1 MEFYLVE
8 EFMGETFTFF
18 HTTIQSRDSTKDAT
32 RVVQLNLRDLP
43 ILRRFALDYFG
54 NTSLDGVNWSKS

>member
-8 EFMGETFTFF
+8 EFMGEIFTFF

-32 RVVQLNLRDLP
+32 RSTYLEEICSRLFRKCVL
-43 ILRRFALDYFG
+43 
-54 NTSLDGVNWSKS
+54 LDGVNWSKS